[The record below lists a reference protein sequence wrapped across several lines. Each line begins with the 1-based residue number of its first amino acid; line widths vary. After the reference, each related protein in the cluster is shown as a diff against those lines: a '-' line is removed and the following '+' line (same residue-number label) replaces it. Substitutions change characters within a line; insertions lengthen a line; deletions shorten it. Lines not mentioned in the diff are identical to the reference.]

1 MVELRGITRHKIKDE
16 KMETITYN
24 GTTICV
30 LGDMLTALPTHLDI
44 AAQVVDDVNDDEIL

>member
-1 MVELRGITRHKIKDE
+1 MMVKPLTEGTER
-16 KMETITYN
+16 METINYN

-30 LGDMLTALPTHLDI
+30 LDDMLTALPTHLDI

>member
-1 MVELRGITRHKIKDE
+1 
-16 KMETITYN
+16 METINYN

-30 LGDMLTALPTHLDI
+30 LDDMLTALPTHLDI